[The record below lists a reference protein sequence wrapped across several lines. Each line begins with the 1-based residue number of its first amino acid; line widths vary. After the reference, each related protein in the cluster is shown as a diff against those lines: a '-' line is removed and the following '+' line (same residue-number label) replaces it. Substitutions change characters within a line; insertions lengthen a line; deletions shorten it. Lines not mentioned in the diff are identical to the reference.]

1 MESFRKGCLRKS
13 DQCSVEESEAESVGR
28 QQASCKK
35 GIRHLS
41 LKGLVRVHVT
51 SSSIEDGIMDA
62 AHSLYTEYLQLVDE

>member
-51 SSSIEDGIMDA
+51 SSSVEEGMSA
-62 AHSLYTEYLQLVDE
+62 S